1 MNREMQFFSSCNSF
15 CVPLLPLLRVH
26 CLIATISCVFL
37 SCAIY
42 TAPNPLECDFP
53 QLYSPRGDTLSND
66 VLIQH
71 SAYSSFKRY
80 ERTYETRFPFSFL
93 ASSAESS
100 NSTLQEF
107 SSFRSSYSS
116 LNTTVLN
123 TLHEGEERFTLGIS
137 PSLMELSNLALPNK
151 APKSSP
157 MLIDY
162 QKSHQLLP
170 TSDT

>member
-1 MNREMQFFSSCNSF
+1 MQFFSSCNSF

-26 CLIATISCVFL
+26 CLIATISCVLL

-53 QLYSPRGDTLSND
+53 QLYSPRADTLSND

-107 SSFRSSYSS
+107 ISFHFSYSS
-116 LNTTVLN
+116 LNITVLS
-123 TLHEGEERFTLGIS
+123 TLHEGEERFALWNQLPFIES
-137 PSLMELSNLALPNK
+137 SALPL
-151 APKSSP
+151 AELVPKSTP
-157 MLIDY
+157 ILIDY
-162 QKSHQLLP
+162 PKSYQLLP
-170 TSDT
+170 TDDT